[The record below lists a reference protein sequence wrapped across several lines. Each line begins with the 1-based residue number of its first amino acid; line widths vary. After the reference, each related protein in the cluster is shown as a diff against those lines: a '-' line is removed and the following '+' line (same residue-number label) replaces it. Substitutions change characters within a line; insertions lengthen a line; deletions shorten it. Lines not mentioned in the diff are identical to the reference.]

1 MIEFLE
7 EDNEES
13 DIEFDDEEESGE
25 EDNLERQDL
34 DSDTEQRSFGFR
46 KREWP
51 TFIGEDVVTL

>member
-1 MIEFLE
+1 MVCSWEQEQIRLNKLMIEFLE

-34 DSDTEQRSFGFR
+34 DSDTEQGSFGFR
-46 KREWP
+46 
-51 TFIGEDVVTL
+51 